1 VLCAGEYDCVSD
13 ARIKEIIGRSDTRD
27 DLATVRK
34 LQITDY
40 RKVDKVQFGG
50 RLEKGVIAQEVESI
64 APEAVSR
71 STDFIPNIYA
81 VAQSFGC
88 TNQTLVVTLTKP
100 HGLEVGDQ
108 VKFITDNGVLMA
120 GVSAINSPLVFSVGD
135 VSQAP
140 KKLFVFGKQVKDFR
154 SVNYDRLFTTGLGA
168 IQELAKRV
176 DDLDAREAR
185 LAELEQKASQ
195 VAALEQEVADLK
207 KMVTQL
213 AEAAKTSKL
222 TAGAAEALPPTLTTA
237 SLDH

>member
-1 VLCAGEYDCVSD
+1 MLCAGEYDCVSD

-81 VAQSFGC
+81 VAQSFDC
-88 TNQTLVVTLTKP
+88 TNQTLVVTMTKP

-185 LAELEQKASQ
+185 LAGLEQKASQ